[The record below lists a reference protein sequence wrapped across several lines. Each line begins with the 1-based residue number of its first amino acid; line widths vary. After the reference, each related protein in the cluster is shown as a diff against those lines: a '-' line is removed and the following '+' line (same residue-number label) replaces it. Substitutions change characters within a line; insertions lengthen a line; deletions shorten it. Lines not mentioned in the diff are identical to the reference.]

1 MLKYFIKSGIFYQLK
16 LLRGS
21 YFAFPSNDAE
31 NRKVEERKWQQH
43 FFRFDDVQLA
53 MLTLFTV
60 ATFEV
65 SSLPP

>member
-1 MLKYFIKSGIFYQLK
+1 MLTVLFI
-16 LLRGS
+16 RGS

-31 NRKVEERKWQQH
+31 NRKVEERVWQKH

-65 SSLPP
+65 GSLPRSAKI